1 MHEAFLFKTPVGK
14 ALTLVNVVNLRV
26 LATLQHL
33 LKGFPDKQPQALLT
47 FSWAVNSQLL
57 GLLVV

>member
-47 FSWAVNSQLL
+47 FS
-57 GLLVV
+57 